1 MALRYKT
8 KLPFA
13 FRESDIQAFLSVVGA
28 FKQKVQRKRGL
39 SGAGLSLNQVQP
51 FRVKATA
58 QHIV

>member
-1 MALRYKT
+1 
-8 KLPFA
+8 
-13 FRESDIQAFLSVVGA
+13 VVGA
-28 FKQKVQRKRGL
+28 FEQKVQRKRGL